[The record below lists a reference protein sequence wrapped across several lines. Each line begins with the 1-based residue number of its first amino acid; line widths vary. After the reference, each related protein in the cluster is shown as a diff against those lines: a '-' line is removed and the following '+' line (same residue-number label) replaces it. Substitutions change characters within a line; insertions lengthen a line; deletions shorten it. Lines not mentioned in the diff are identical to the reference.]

1 MRHILATKIDPAKLE
16 AAMKRKGLTPRA
28 LAERLGLNP
37 STIRY
42 YLSGKRGKRPSYATL
57 LALANALE
65 LQSVEEILAFSLP
78 SISTNV
84 DDKEESDVLASRG

>member
-1 MRHILATKIDPAKLE
+1 MLATKIDPAKLE

-65 LQSVEEILAFSLP
+65 LQSVEEILAFPLP
-78 SISTNV
+78 SVSTNV
-84 DDKEESDVLASRG
+84 DDKEESDVLASRR

>member
-1 MRHILATKIDPAKLE
+1 MLATKIDPAKLE

-84 DDKEESDVLASRG
+84 DDKEESDVLASLG

>member
-1 MRHILATKIDPAKLE
+1 MLATKIDPAKLE